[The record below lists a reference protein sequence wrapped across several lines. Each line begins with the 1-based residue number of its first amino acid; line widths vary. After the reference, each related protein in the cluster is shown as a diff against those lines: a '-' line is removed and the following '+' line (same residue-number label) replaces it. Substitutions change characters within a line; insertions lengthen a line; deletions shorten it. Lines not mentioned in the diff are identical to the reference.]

1 MSWNQ
6 PTVYSGSGAWGWQ
19 LSLGSLPGVVSTARF
34 LSPEIHSSTWSML
47 TSICKKHYGRCRYKW
62 RSKSC
67 PSFELFT
74 FSIIIFHSNL
84 SQLKSSIFLSAYHPK
99 QTRSSC
105 LYATLEAWKLFRRTV
120 EPLLHWIRSYGPVSD
135 AAGGVRVE
143 PYGTSINPNCCGAW
157 WNSGM
162 SFFKR
167 VWLGGVLSSSRSYR
181 KN

>member
-19 LSLGSLPGVVSTARF
+19 LSLGSLSGVVSTAR
-34 LSPEIHSSTWSML
+34 
-47 TSICKKHYGRCRYKW
+47 RRYKW

-67 PSFELFT
+67 PSLELFIFFT
-74 FSIIIFHSNL
+74 TILFHSNL

-120 EPLLHWIRSYGPVSD
+120 KPLVHWIRSYGPVSD

-162 SFFKR
+162 SFFKC